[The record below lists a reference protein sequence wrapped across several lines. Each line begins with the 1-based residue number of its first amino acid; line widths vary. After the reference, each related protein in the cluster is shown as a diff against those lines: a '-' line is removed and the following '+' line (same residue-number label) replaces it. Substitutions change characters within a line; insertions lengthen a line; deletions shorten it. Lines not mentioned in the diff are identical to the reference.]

1 MSNEEREKSDQIPTS
16 NNDERTQ
23 QIVNDQDNIPGQRKE
38 VQGNY
43 GQLASIGQILKD
55 FDFPATKDKII
66 EYIKSNS
73 NVDSNV
79 LQKLQNI
86 DDKEY
91 QNSAEIASAAGL
103 T

>member
-1 MSNEEREKSDQIPTS
+1 MSNEEREKSDQIPNS
-16 NNDERTQ
+16 NNDDRTQ
-23 QIVNDQDNIPGQRKE
+23 RIVNEQDNIPGQRKE

-55 FDFPATKDKII
+55 MDFPAIKNEIV
-66 EYIKSNS
+66 EYVKSN
-73 NVDSNV
+73 NADNNI
-79 LQKLQNI
+79 LERLQNI

-91 QNSAEIASAAGL
+91 QNSAEVASAAEL

>member
-1 MSNEEREKSDQIPTS
+1 MSNEEREKSDQIPNS
-16 NNDERTQ
+16 NNYDRTQ
-23 QIVNDQDNIPGQRKE
+23 KIVDEQDNIPGQRKE

-55 FDFPATKDKII
+55 MDFPATRDKIV
-66 EYIKSNS
+66 EYVKSN
-73 NVDSNV
+73 NADSNI
-79 LQKLQNI
+79 LERLQNI

>member
-1 MSNEEREKSDQIPTS
+1 MSSEREKSDQIPNS
-16 NNDERTQ
+16 NNDEQTQ
-23 QIVNDQDNIPGQRKE
+23 RIVNDQDNIPGQRKE

-66 EYIKSNS
+66 EYVKSKNNS
-73 NVDSNV
+73 VDSNV

-91 QNSAEIASAAGL
+91 QNSAEVASAAGL

>member
-1 MSNEEREKSDQIPTS
+1 MSNEEREKSDQIPNS

-23 QIVNDQDNIPGQRKE
+23 RIVDEQDNIPGQRKE

-55 FDFPATKDKII
+55 MDFPAPKNEIS

-73 NVDSNV
+73 NVDTNI
-79 LQKLQNI
+79 LERLQNI

-91 QNSAEIASAAGL
+91 QNSAEVASAAEL

>member
-1 MSNEEREKSDQIPTS
+1 MSNEREKSDQIPNS
-16 NNDERTQ
+16 NNDNRTQ
-23 QIVNDQDNIPGQRKE
+23 KIVDEQDNIPGQRKE

-55 FDFPATKDKII
+55 FDFPSNKNKII
-66 EYIKSNS
+66 EYVKSN
-73 NVDSNV
+73 NADSNI
-79 LQKLQNI
+79 LERLQNI

-91 QNSAEIASAAGL
+91 QNSAEVASAAEL

>member
-1 MSNEEREKSDQIPTS
+1 MSSEREKSDQIPNS
-16 NNDERTQ
+16 NNDDRTQ
-23 QIVNDQDNIPGQRKE
+23 RIVDEQGNIPGQRKE

-55 FDFPATKDKII
+55 MDFPATKNEII
-66 EYIKSNS
+66 EYVKSNNS
-73 NVDSNV
+73 VDSNV

-91 QNSAEIASAAGL
+91 QNSAEVASTAGL

>member
-1 MSNEEREKSDQIPTS
+1 MSNEEREKSDQIPNS
-16 NNDERTQ
+16 NNDDRTQ
-23 QIVNDQDNIPGQRKE
+23 RIVDEQGNIPGQRKE

-55 FDFPATKDKII
+55 MDFPATKNEIV
-66 EYIKSNS
+66 EYVKSN
-73 NVDSNV
+73 NADSNI
-79 LQKLQNI
+79 LERLQNI

-91 QNSAEIASAAGL
+91 QNSSEVASAAGL